1 MIVVFGSLNFD
12 FVFTMDHLPV
22 AGETALAR
30 RFQGAPGGK
39 GANQAVAA
47 ARDGADVHMVGC
59 VGRDVFGETL
69 VSSLQD
75 AGVMCLVGRSDVATG
90 CASVCV
96 DGRGENAIAVAPGAN
111 LVLRADAVPE
121 HLLTPNST
129 VVLQME
135 VTVEENWRLLH
146 RARAAGARTMLNVAP
161 AALVP
166 ADALD
171 LTDLLVVNRGELE
184 ALASTFGIALGDYR
198 ALARTIAQRHGLTC
212 IVTLGNRGAYAVSPQ
227 DALAIEAFS
236 VEAIDTVG
244 AGDTFCGVLA
254 ASLDRDGGLGEGLR
268 RATVAAALAC
278 TRSGAQPS
286 IPSAAETSATLE
298 RDRRTLQ
305 SA

>member
-12 FVFTMDHLPV
+12 FLFTMDHLPA
-22 AGETALAR
+22 AGETTLAR
-30 RFQGAPGGK
+30 RFQGVAGGK

-59 VGRDVFGETL
+59 VGRDIFGEAL
-69 VSSLQD
+69 INSLQE
-75 AGVMCLVGRSDVATG
+75 AGVMCLVGRTDAATG

-111 LVLRADAVPE
+111 LALQAEAVPD
-121 HLLTPNST
+121 HLLTPNSA

-135 VTVEENWRLLH
+135 VTPDENWRLLR
-146 RARAAGARTMLNVAP
+146 RAKAAGARTLLNLAP

-166 ADALD
+166 AEALD

-184 ALASTFGIALGDYR
+184 TLASTFGIALADYR
-198 ALARTIAQRHGLTC
+198 VLARTIAQRHALTC
-212 IVTLGNRGAYAVSPQ
+212 IVTLGGRGVFAATAH
-227 DALAIEAFS
+227 DALAIDAFP
-236 VEAIDTVG
+236 VEATDTVG

-254 ASLDRDGGLGEGLR
+254 ASLDRDASLGDGLR
-268 RATVAAALAC
+268 RATVAAGLAC
-278 TRSGAQPS
+278 TKGGAQPS
-286 IPSAAETSATLE
+286 IPSAAQTSAALE
-298 RDRRTLQ
+298 RDRRVLQ

>member
-12 FVFTMDHLPV
+12 FLFTMDHLPA

-30 RFQGAPGGK
+30 RFQGLPGGK

-59 VGRDVFGETL
+59 VGRDIFGDTL
-69 VSSLQD
+69 ISSLQD
-75 AGVMCLVGRSDVATG
+75 AGVMCLIGRTDAATG

-111 LVLRADAVPE
+111 LALRAEAVPD
-121 HLLTPNST
+121 HLLTPNT
-129 VVLQME
+129 TIILQME
-135 VTVEENWRLLH
+135 VTAEENWRLLR
-146 RARAAGARTMLNVAP
+146 RAKAAGARTVLNVAP

-171 LTDLLVVNRGELE
+171 LTDLLIVNRGELE
-184 ALASTFGIALGDYR
+184 ALASTFGIALADYR
-198 ALARTIAQRHGLTC
+198 ALAQTIAQRHALTC
-212 IVTLGNRGAYAVSPQ
+212 IVTLGGRGVFAANTQ
-227 DALAIEAFS
+227 DVFAIDAFP

-254 ASLDRDGGLGEGLR
+254 ASHDRDGGLGDGLR
-268 RATVAAALAC
+268 RASAAAALAC
-278 TRSGAQPS
+278 TKGGAQPS
-286 IPSAAETSATLE
+286 IPSAAETSAALE
-298 RDRRTLQ
+298 RDRRVLQ

>member
-12 FVFTMDHLPV
+12 FLFTMDHLPG

-30 RFQGAPGGK
+30 RFQGVAGGK

-47 ARDGADVHMVGC
+47 SRDGTDVHMVGC
-59 VGRDVFGETL
+59 VGRDIFGETL
-69 VSSLQD
+69 VSSLQQ
-75 AGVMCLVGRSDVATG
+75 AGVMCLIGRSDAPTG

-111 LVLRADAVPE
+111 LALRADAVPD

-135 VTVEENWRLLH
+135 VTPDENWRLLR
-146 RARAAGARTMLNVAP
+146 RARAAGARTLLNVAP

-171 LTDLLVVNRGELE
+171 LTDLLIVNRGELE
-184 ALASTFGIALGDYR
+184 ALASSFGIALADHR
-198 ALARTIAQRHGLTC
+198 ALARTIAQRHQLTC
-212 IVTLGNRGAYAVSPQ
+212 IVTLGGRGVFAVSAQ
-227 DALAIEAFS
+227 DALAIDAFP

-254 ASLDRDGGLGEGLR
+254 ASLDRDMGLGDALR

-278 TRSGAQPS
+278 TKGGAQPS
-286 IPSAAETSATLE
+286 IPSAAETSAALE
-298 RDRRTLQ
+298 RDRRLLQ

>member
-12 FVFTMDHLPV
+12 FLFTMDHLPT

-47 ARDGADVHMVGC
+47 ARDGADVQMVGC

-69 VSSLQD
+69 ISSLQD
-75 AGVMCLVGRSDVATG
+75 AGVMCLVGRADVPTG

-111 LVLRADAVPE
+111 LALRADAVPE

-135 VTVEENWRLLH
+135 VAVEENWRLLR
-146 RARAAGARTMLNVAP
+146 RAKSAGARTMLNVAP
-161 AALVP
+161 AGLVP

-184 ALASTFGIALGDYR
+184 TLASIFGIALADYR
-198 ALARTIAQRHGLTC
+198 VLARIFAERHALSC
-212 IVTLGNRGAYAVSPQ
+212 IVTLGNRGVYAASAH
-227 DALAIEAFS
+227 DALAIDAFP

-254 ASLDRDGGLGEGLR
+254 AALDRDTGLGDSLR

-278 TRSGAQPS
+278 TRAGAQPS

-298 RDRRTLQ
+298 RDRRALQ
-305 SA
+305 SI

>member
-12 FVFTMDHLPV
+12 FLFTMDHLPA

-59 VGRDVFGETL
+59 VGRDIFGETL
-69 VSSLQD
+69 ISSLQD
-75 AGVMCLVGRSDVATG
+75 AGVMCLIGRSDAPTG

-96 DGRGENAIAVAPGAN
+96 DGHGENAIAVAPGAN
-111 LVLRADAVPE
+111 LALRAEAVPD

-135 VTVEENWRLLH
+135 VSTDENWRLLR
-146 RARAAGARTMLNVAP
+146 RAKAAGARTMLNVAP
-161 AALVP
+161 ATLVP
-166 ADALD
+166 GEALD
-171 LTDLLVVNRGELE
+171 VTDLLIVNRGELE
-184 ALASTFGIALGDYR
+184 TLASAFGIALAEYR
-198 ALARTIAQRHGLTC
+198 VLARTIAERHALTC
-212 IVTLGNRGAYAVSPQ
+212 IVTLGGRGVFAVNAERAFAI
-227 DALAIEAFS
+227 DAFA

-254 ASLDRDGGLGEGLR
+254 ASLDRDSGLADSLR

-278 TRSGAQPS
+278 TKAGAQPS
-286 IPSAAETSATLE
+286 IPSAAETLAALE
-298 RDRRTLQ
+298 RDRRVLQ
-305 SA
+305 SV

>member
-12 FVFTMDHLPV
+12 FVFTMDHLPA
-22 AGETALAR
+22 AGETALAQ

-69 VSSLQD
+69 ISSLQN
-75 AGVMCLVGRSDVATG
+75 AGVMCLVGRADASTG

-111 LVLRADAVPE
+111 LALRANAVPE

-135 VTVEENWRLLH
+135 VALDENWRLLH
-146 RARAAGARTMLNVAP
+146 RAKAAGARTLLNVAP

-166 ADALD
+166 GEALD

-184 ALASTFGIALGDYR
+184 TLASTFGIAFADYR
-198 ALARTIAQRHGLTC
+198 ALARTIAERHSLTC
-212 IVTLGNRGAYAVSPQ
+212 IVTLGNRGAFAVNAADTWAI
-227 DALAIEAFS
+227 DAFP

-254 ASLDRDGGLGEGLR
+254 ASLDRETELGASLR

-278 TRSGAQPS
+278 TKAGAQPS
-286 IPSAAETSATLE
+286 IPSAAEITATLE
-298 RDRRTLQ
+298 RDRRALQ
-305 SA
+305 SS

>member
-12 FVFTMDHLPV
+12 FVFSMDHLPT
-22 AGETALAR
+22 AGETALAQ

-59 VGRDVFGETL
+59 VGRDVFGDTL
-69 VSSLQD
+69 ISSLQD
-75 AGVMCLVGRSDVATG
+75 AGVMCLVSRADAPTG

-111 LVLRADAVPE
+111 LALRANAVPE

-135 VTVEENWRLLH
+135 VTTDENWRLLH
-146 RARAAGARTMLNVAP
+146 RAKSAGARTMLNVAP
-161 AALVP
+161 AAPVP
-166 ADALD
+166 GEALD

-184 ALASTFGIALGDYR
+184 TLASAFGIALADYR
-198 ALARTIAQRHGLTC
+198 ALARTIAQRHDLTC
-212 IVTLGNRGAYAVSPQ
+212 IVTLGNRGVFAVNTEHALMI
-227 DALAIEAFS
+227 DAFA

-254 ASLDRDGGLGEGLR
+254 ASLDRDIELGAGLR

-278 TRSGAQPS
+278 TRAGAQPS
-286 IPSAAETSATLE
+286 IPSAAETSVMLE
-298 RDRRTLQ
+298 RDQRALQ

>member
-12 FVFTMDHLPV
+12 FVFTMDHLPT
-22 AGETALAR
+22 AGETALAQ

-59 VGRDVFGETL
+59 VGRDVFGDTL

-75 AGVMCLVGRSDVATG
+75 AGVMCLVGRADAPTG

-111 LVLRADAVPE
+111 LMLRADAVPE

-135 VTVEENWRLLH
+135 VTVDENWRLLH
-146 RARAAGARTMLNVAP
+146 RAKSAGARTMLNVAP

-166 ADALD
+166 GEALD

-184 ALASTFGIALGDYR
+184 TLASTFGIALADYR
-198 ALARTIAQRHGLTC
+198 ALARTIAQRHDLTC
-212 IVTLGNRGAYAVSPQ
+212 IVTLGNRGAFAVNAG
-227 DALAIEAFS
+227 DAWAIDAFP

-254 ASLDRDGGLGEGLR
+254 AALDRETGLGDSLR

-278 TRSGAQPS
+278 TRAGAQPS
-286 IPSAAETSATLE
+286 IPSAAETSAMLE
-298 RDRRTLQ
+298 GDRRALQ